1 MADVYD
7 VAIIGSGPGGYAAAI
22 HAGQAG
28 LKTVLIEKQKRLG
41 GTCTLVGCIPTKA
54 MLHSA
59 DLIEEIRHAA
69 DNGIVVQGN
78 PSVNM
83 GAVIAKKNKVV
94 EQSSNGVSFLM
105 KKNKVTVVTGFGKI
119 AGKGKVE
126 VTAEGGAKQ
135 TIEAKNIVIAT
146 GSVVR
151 EFPGLESDGKVVLNS
166 DQILDLDRV
175 PKSMIV
181 VGAGAVGME
190 FASVHAA
197 FGAKITIVELMPHL
211 LPIEDED
218 VSKEMERAYKKRGI
232 DFRLEAKV
240 EKLER
245 LPNGVKATVAK
256 KDGTTEVLE
265 AELLLSAIGRKPVT
279 EGIGLES
286 VGIKT
291 DGRGFIPVS
300 PMMETNVP
308 GIFAIGDA
316 VPTAMLA
323 HLATQEALTCIDFIA
338 GRNPPALKYEQCPGA
353 TYSSP
358 EVASVGLTEKAAR
371 AKGYD
376 VKVGKFPFSANGK
389 ARILGQTTGF
399 VKIVSDTKYDEV
411 LGVHIIGPRA
421 TDLIAEACAA
431 LRLEAT
437 TEDLARTIHPHPTVA
452 EIMGEAAHATLGHPL
467 HI

>member
-1 MADVYD
+1 MAEAFD

-28 LKTVLIEKQKRLG
+28 LRTVLIEKQKRLG
-41 GTCTLVGCIPTKA
+41 GTCTLIGCIPTKA

-69 DNGIVVQGN
+69 THGIAVQGE
-78 PSVNM
+78 PKVDM
-83 GAVIAKKNKVV
+83 AAVLAQKNKVV

-105 KKNKVTVVTGFGKI
+105 KKNKVTVVTGFGRL
-119 AGKGKVE
+119 AGKGRVE
-126 VTAEGGAKQ
+126 VESEGGKQEILAK
-135 TIEAKNIVIAT
+135 KIVVAT

-151 EFPGLESDGKVVLNS
+151 EIPGMESDGKVVLNS
-166 DQILDLDRV
+166 DQILELPRV
-175 PKSMIV
+175 PASMIV

-190 FASVHAA
+190 FASVFAA
-197 FGAKITIVELMPHL
+197 FGSKVTIVELLPHL
-211 LPIEDED
+211 LPLEDEEI
-218 VSKEMERAYKKRGI
+218 SKEIERAYRKRGI
-232 DFRLEAKV
+232 DYRLETRV

-245 LPNGVKATVAK
+245 LPKGVKAHLSG
-256 KDGTTEVLE
+256 KDGKTEVIE

-286 VGIKT
+286 VGIRT
-291 DGRGFIPVS
+291 ERGFIPVNGFMQTS
-300 PMMETNVP
+300 APDVY
-308 GIFAIGDA
+308 AIGDV
-316 VPTAMLA
+316 VPTQMLA
-323 HLATQEALTCIDFIA
+323 HLATQEALLAIDHIA
-338 GRNPPALKYEQCPGA
+338 GRPVQPLRYERCPGA
-353 TYSSP
+353 TYCSP

-371 AKGYD
+371 EKGYE
-376 VKVGKFPFSANGK
+376 VKVGKFPFSAIGK
-389 ARILGQTTGF
+389 ARILGQTQGL
-399 VKIVSDTKYDEV
+399 VKIVSDAKYDEV
-411 LGVHIIGPRA
+411 LGVHIVGPRA

-437 TEDLARTIHPHPTVA
+437 TEDLARTIHPHPTLA

>member
-1 MADVYD
+1 MADIFD

-59 DLIEEIRHAA
+59 GLVDEIKHAA
-69 DNGIVVQGN
+69 DHGVQV
-78 PSVNM
+78 P
-83 GAVIAKKNKVV
+83 GAPTVAMAGVLARKNKIVD
-94 EQSSNGVSFLM
+94 QSSNGVSFLM
-105 KKNKVTVVTGFGKI
+105 KKNKVTVVTGFGKLAG
-119 AGKGKVE
+119 AGKIE
-126 VTAEGGAKQ
+126 VTAEDGSKQ
-135 TIEAKNIVIAT
+135 TIQAKKIVLAT

-166 DQILDLDRV
+166 DQILDLDRI
-175 PKSMIV
+175 PASMIV

-190 FASVHAA
+190 FASVFAS
-197 FGAKITIVELMPHL
+197 FGSKVTIVELMPHL
-211 LPIEDED
+211 LPIEDEEI
-218 VSKEMERAYKKRGI
+218 SKEIERAYKKRGI
-232 DFRLEAKV
+232 DFRVETKV

-245 LPNGVKATVAK
+245 HANGVKAHLAS
-256 KDGTTEVLE
+256 KDGKTEVLE
-265 AELLLSAIGRKPVT
+265 ASMLLSAIGRKPVT
-279 EGIGLES
+279 EGIGLET

-291 DGRGFIPVS
+291 ERGFIPVDS
-300 PMMETNVP
+300 MMRTSAD
-308 GIFAIGDA
+308 GIYAIGDI

-323 HLATQEALTCIDFIA
+323 HLATQEALLAVDHIA
-338 GRNPPALKYEQCPGA
+338 GKNPEPIRYDRCPGA
-353 TYSSP
+353 TYCSP
-358 EVASVGLTEKAAR
+358 EVASVGLTEKAAKE
-371 AKGYD
+371 KGYD
-376 VKVGKFPFSANGK
+376 VKVGKFPFSAIGK
-389 ARILGQTTGF
+389 ARILGQTSGL
-399 VKIVSDTKYDEV
+399 VKIVSDKKYDEV
-411 LGVHIIGPRA
+411 LGVHIIGPHA

-437 TEDLARTIHPHPTVA
+437 TEDLAKTIHPHPTLS

>member
-1 MADVYD
+1 
-7 VAIIGSGPGGYAAAI
+7 
-22 HAGQAG
+22 
-28 LKTVLIEKQKRLG
+28 
-41 GTCTLVGCIPTKA
+41 
-54 MLHSA
+54 MLRSA

-69 DNGIVVQGN
+69 DNGIVLQGD

-83 GAVIAKKNKVV
+83 AAVIARKNKVV

-105 KKNKVTVVTGFGKI
+105 KKTKVQVVTGMGRL

-126 VTAEGGAKQ
+126 VVAEDGSKQ
-135 TIEAKNIVIAT
+135 TIEAKNIIVAT

-166 DQILDLDRV
+166 DQILDFDRV

-197 FGAKITIVELMPHL
+197 FGAKVTIVELMPHL
-211 LPIEDED
+211 LPIEDEE
-218 VSKEMERAYKKRGI
+218 VSKEIERAYKKRKI
-232 DFRLEAKV
+232 DLRLESKV

-245 LPNGVKATVAK
+245 LPNGVKATIAK
-256 KDGTTEVLE
+256 KDGTTEVIE
-265 AELLLSAIGRKPVT
+265 AEILLSAIGRKPVT
-279 EGIGLES
+279 DDIGLET

-291 DGRGFIPVS
+291 ERGFIPVNEMLQTS
-300 PMMETNVP
+300 AP
-308 GIFAIGDA
+308 GVYAIGDV
-316 VPTAMLA
+316 VPTQMLA
-323 HLATQEALTCIDFIA
+323 HLATQEALTAVDHIA
-338 GRNPPALKYEQCPGA
+338 GRNPPPLKYVQCPGA
-353 TYSSP
+353 TYCSP

-371 AKGYD
+371 EKGYD
-376 VKVGKFPFSANGK
+376 IKVGKFPFSANGK

-411 LGVHIIGPRA
+411 LGVHIIGPHA

-431 LRLEAT
+431 LRLEST
-437 TEDLARTIHPHPTVA
+437 TEDIARTIHAHPTLS

>member
-1 MADVYD
+1 MADVFD

-54 MLHSA
+54 MLRSA
-59 DLIEEIRHAA
+59 DLYEEIKHAA
-69 DNGIVVQGN
+69 ESGIVLQGD

-83 GAVIAKKNKVV
+83 AAVLARKNKVV
-94 EQSSNGVSFLM
+94 DQSSNGVAFLM
-105 KKNKVTVVTGFGKI
+105 KKNKVTVVNGFGKL
-119 AGKGKVE
+119 AGKGRIE
-126 VTAEGGAKQ
+126 VTAEGGSKQ
-135 TIEAKNIVIAT
+135 TIEAKHVIVAT

-166 DQILDLDRV
+166 DQILDLARV

-197 FGAKITIVELMPHL
+197 FGAKVIIVELMPHL
-211 LPIEDED
+211 LPIEDEE
-218 VSKEMERAYKKRGI
+218 VSKEIERAYKKRGI

-245 LPNGVKATVAK
+245 LPNGVKATIAK
-256 KDGTTEVLE
+256 KDGSTEVIE
-265 AELLLSAIGRKPVT
+265 AEILLSAIGRKPVT

-286 VGIKT
+286 VGVKL
-291 DGRGFIPVS
+291 DKRGYIPVDE
-300 PMMETNVP
+300 MMRTNVP
-308 GIFAIGDA
+308 GIYAIGDV
-316 VPTAMLA
+316 VPTQMLA
-323 HLATQEALTCIDFIA
+323 HLATQEALTAVDHIA
-338 GRNPPALKYEQCPGA
+338 GRNPPPLKYLQCPGA
-353 TYSSP
+353 TYCSP

-371 AKGYD
+371 EKGYE

-389 ARILGQTTGF
+389 ARILGQTQGF
-399 VKIVSDTKYDEV
+399 VKIVSDAKYDEV
-411 LGVHIIGPRA
+411 LGVHIIGPHA

-431 LRLEAT
+431 LRLEST
-437 TEDLARTIHPHPTVA
+437 TEELARTIHPHPTVA
-452 EIMGEAAHATLGHPL
+452 EIIGEAAHATLGHPL

>member
-1 MADVYD
+1 MADVFD

-22 HAGQAG
+22 YAGQAG

-69 DNGIVVQGN
+69 EHGITLKGD

-83 GAVIAKKNKVV
+83 AAVIARKNQVV
-94 EQSSNGVSFLM
+94 DQSSKGVSFLM
-105 KKNKVTVVTGFGKI
+105 KKNKVTVVTGFGKL
-119 AGKGKVE
+119 AGRGRIE
-126 VTAEGGAKQ
+126 VTAEDGSKQ
-135 TIEAKNIVIAT
+135 TIEAKNVIVAT

-166 DQILDLDRV
+166 DQILDFARV

-190 FASVHAA
+190 FASVHAS
-197 FGAKITIVELMPHL
+197 FGAKVTIVELMPHL
-211 LPIEDED
+211 LPLEDEEI
-218 VSKEMERAYKKRGI
+218 SKEIERAYRKRGI

-245 LPNGVKATVAK
+245 LPSGVRATIAK

-265 AELLLSAIGRKPVT
+265 AEILLSAIGRKPVT
-279 EGIGLES
+279 EGIGLET
-286 VGIKT
+286 VGIQT
-291 DGRGFIPVS
+291 DKRGFIPVDE
-300 PMMETNVP
+300 MMRTSAP
-308 GIFAIGDA
+308 GVYAIGDV
-316 VPTAMLA
+316 VPTQMLA
-323 HLATQEALTCIDFIA
+323 HLATQEALTAVDHIA
-338 GRNPPALKYEQCPGA
+338 GRNPPPLKYTQCPGA
-353 TYSSP
+353 TYCSP

-371 AKGYD
+371 EKGYE

-399 VKIVSDTKYDEV
+399 VKIVSDAKYDEV
-411 LGVHIIGPRA
+411 LGVHIIGPHA

-431 LRLEAT
+431 LRLETT
-437 TEDLARTIHPHPTVA
+437 TEELARTIHPHPTVA

>member
-59 DLIEEIRHAA
+59 DLYEEIKHAA
-69 DNGIVVQGN
+69 ENGIVLQGN

-83 GAVIAKKNKVV
+83 AAVLAKKNKVV

-105 KKNKVTVVTGFGKI
+105 KKNKVTVVTGFGKL
-119 AGKGKVE
+119 AGKGKIE
-126 VTAEGGAKQ
+126 VTAEDGSRQ
-135 TIEAKNIVIAT
+135 TIEAKNIIIAT

-197 FGAKITIVELMPHL
+197 FGAKVTIIELMPHL
-211 LPIEDED
+211 LPIEDEEI
-218 VSKEMERAYKKRGI
+218 SKEIERAYKKRGI

-245 LPNGVKATVAK
+245 LPNGVRAHVAK

-279 EGIGLES
+279 EGIGLET
-286 VGIKT
+286 VGVQVDK
-291 DGRGFIPVS
+291 RGFIPVD
-300 PMMETNVP
+300 PMMRTSVP
-308 GIFAIGDA
+308 GIYAIGDV

-323 HLATQEALTCIDFIA
+323 HLATQEALTAVDHIA
-338 GRNPPALKYEQCPGA
+338 GRNPPPLKYEQCPGA
-353 TYSSP
+353 TYCSP

-371 AKGYD
+371 EKGYD

-399 VKIVSDTKYDEV
+399 VKIVSDKKYDEV
-411 LGVHIIGPRA
+411 LGVHIIGPHA

-431 LRLEAT
+431 LRLEST